1 MERAIDIDEN
11 WTGRIEK
18 LTLIIQLWCMR
29 DLSIMRKIMIVK
41 CFLASQ
47 LIYIMQSTGLPE
59 KKVLIDANRLLYKF
73 IWQKRFSNRKA
84 FENVKRVIV
93 EENLEDGGL
102 KLVNVVH
109 LQKAF
114 HLQWVGK
121 LAKSGEEK

>member
-1 MERAIDIDEN
+1 MVYERPQYNEKDYDSEMFFGELTNLYYAIN
-11 WTGRIEK
+11 RPS
-18 LTLIIQLWCMR
+18 R
-29 DLSIMRKIMIVK
+29 
-41 CFLASQ
+41 
-47 LIYIMQSTGLPE
+47 
-59 KKVLIDANRLLYKF
+59 KKVLIDVNRLLYKF

-114 HLQWVGK
+114 HLQWVRK